1 MTLMLRK
8 TSNWAAVAL
17 WVASSAVFPGAADA
31 HHSFAMFDK
40 SKFTTIKGVV
50 RKVEWKNPH
59 TYLFLDVPDG
69 HGASTLYALEGSSPN
84 ELGRWGWKMSTIK
97 TGDTVTV
104 GLFPLRDGQSG
115 GLIYSVTLQ
124 NGVVLKAN

>member
-1 MTLMLRK
+1 MLRR
-8 TSNWAAVAL
+8 TSNWPAL
-17 WVASSAVFPGAADA
+17 ALLVASGAVFSGAVQA

-50 RKVEWKNPH
+50 RNVEWKNPH
-59 TYLFLDVPDG
+59 TYLFVDVPDG
-69 HGASTLYALEGSSPN
+69 HGASRLYALEGSSPN

-97 TGDTVTV
+97 AGDAVTV
-104 GLFPLRDGQSG
+104 GIFPLRNGQPG
-115 GLIYSVTLQ
+115 GLIYSVTLP